1 MSVTAVAALCL
12 LVSATVLFIKRYTP
26 EHAILLS
33 VAAGAILSAVSVA
46 SAAGMLIETKELFE
60 SAGLSPE
67 LFKTVLKALGICYIT
82 SFAADICRDF
92 GQASLAAKAE
102 LCGKLATV
110 ALTLPLT
117 KEILSA
123 ALELIG

>member
-1 MSVTAVAALCL
+1 MTVTAVGALCVLTAAAVL
-12 LVSATVLFIKRYTP
+12 LIKRYTP
-26 EHAILLS
+26 EHAMLLS
-33 VAAGAILSAVSVA
+33 VAAGAVLLAVSVA
-46 SAAGMLIETKELFE
+46 SAAGMLIEIKELFE
-60 SAGLSPE
+60 SAGLRPE

-82 SFAADICRDF
+82 SFAADVCRDF

-110 ALTLPLT
+110 GLTLPLT
-117 KEILSA
+117 KEILSV